1 MSRVSPKHAIYK
13 YYSSVLEKEVNWL
26 WYPYIPYGKITLLQ
40 GDPGEGKSTFM
51 LNVAAIVTKG
61 GIMPDG
67 FKTKEPQ
74 NVIYQCT
81 EDDISDTV
89 KPRLI
94 AAGADC
100 SKIAYI
106 VDDEMAI
113 TLDDSRIE
121 ETIRSTGA
129 RLLILDPI
137 QSFLVQNGD
146 MLLVGRMRSK
156 LAKLSRIATLYNCAV
171 VLIGHMNKG
180 NGNKDL
186 YRGLGSIDIAAI
198 ARSVLMIKSDETD
211 PNLRYM
217 IPIKSSLSYQ
227 GSAISFRFTKK
238 HGFQW
243 ERICRHNNENSSK
256 STKSTGLLKINSASL
271 AITSILTDG
280 DVLGSDIVSALVS
293 SGISERTIYSAK
305 KELNIVSI
313 RRKGAWYWRLPSKGI
328 SDDNA

>member
-1 MSRVSPKHAIYK
+1 MSTVSPEHAIYK
-13 YYSSVLEKEVNWL
+13 FFSSVEAKEVDWL

-51 LNVAAIVTKG
+51 INVAAIVTKG
-61 GIMPDG
+61 GTMPDG
-67 FKTKEPQ
+67 FEIKEPQ

-106 VDDEMAI
+106 IDDEMAV

-156 LAKLSRIATLYNCAV
+156 LAKLSKIASQYSCAV
-171 VLIGHMNKG
+171 ILIGHMNKG
-180 NGNKDL
+180 NGGKDL

-198 ARSVLMIKSDETD
+198 ARSVLMIKSDTND
-211 PNLRYM
+211 PSIRYM
-217 IPIKSSLSYQ
+217 IPIKSSLTFQ
-227 GSAISFRFTKK
+227 GSAISFSFNKEL
-238 HGFQW
+238 GFQW
-243 ERICRHNNENSSK
+243 KGICKYSQEKSSAPCD
-256 STKSTGLLKINSASL
+256 STGLLKIESASI
-271 AITSILTDG
+271 AIAGILSDG

-313 RRKGAWYWRLPSKGI
+313 RRKGAWYWRLPSKGV
-328 SDDNA
+328 SDKNA